1 MKIKAKDTIAIVV
14 DYQERLMPVM
24 YEKEALLK
32 NTAILLN
39 GLKELGVP
47 IAVTQQYTKGL
58 GSTVKEIENVL
69 GEYEPL
75 EKIAFS
81 SFDAVK
87 EEIKGKK
94 FVIVCGIEAH
104 ICVLQTLLDLKE
116 NGYIPVLVED
126 CLSSR
131 TLHNKQIALE
141 RAKQEGVILTT
152 YESILFE
159 LLEKAGTETFK
170 KIQALIK

>member
-58 GSTVKEIENVL
+58 GETVNEITTAAGTEEYVEKISFSAYEGVKE
-69 GEYEPL
+69 
-75 EKIAFS
+75 KIR
-81 SFDAVK
+81 D
-87 EEIKGKK
+87 KK
-94 FVIVCGIEAH
+94 YIIICGIETH
-104 ICVLQTLLDLKE
+104 ICVLQTVIDLKAA
-116 NGYIPVLVED
+116 GFIPVIVEN
-126 CLSSR
+126 CVSSR
-131 TLHNKQIALE
+131 KENDKKIALQRMKE
-141 RAKQEGVILTT
+141 EGAIITT
-152 YESILFE
+152 YESVLFE
-159 LLEKAGTETFK
+159 LLKEAGTEKSK
-170 KIQALIK
+170 KIQRLIK